1 MVFMRK
7 KPSKKKIRFYRE
19 FLFGIPVLVENC
31 NKSEHIDLYVINYII
46 ENKFFVLCRENLFA
60 LGKHFY

>member
-1 MVFMRK
+1 MQQ
-7 KPSKKKIRFYRE
+7 KICIFPANRE